1 MQAKIRVKALNTLNF
16 QMKEKRRNVLG
27 SSHNIKIVFLPKNTS
42 RLQLMDARIIQSF
55 KTKYQKKLMHYVI
68 TRINDD
74 LFVSEIAK
82 DMEILQ
88 ATTWVSDAWKEVSVE
103 TIKSS
108 IAKCGI
114 TKQTS
119 ENEDDIM
126 DEEFNV
132 LFNELTDSECD
143 MAVEEYVDFDV
154 ETCRSF
160 FAINSDIVHLR
171 VSSFKASVTEYLKKE
186 CGDLK
191 EVASD
196 NDGDKR

>member
-1 MQAKIRVKALNTLNF
+1 
-16 QMKEKRRNVLG
+16 
-27 SSHNIKIVFLPKNTS
+27 
-42 RLQLMDARIIQSF
+42 
-55 KTKYQKKLMHYVI
+55 MHYVI

-143 MAVEEYVDFDV
+143 MTVEEYVDFDV

-160 FAINSDIVHLR
+160 FAINSDIVHWR
-171 VSSFKASVTEYLKKE
+171 VSSFKAPVTEYLKKE
-186 CGDLK
+186 CDDLK